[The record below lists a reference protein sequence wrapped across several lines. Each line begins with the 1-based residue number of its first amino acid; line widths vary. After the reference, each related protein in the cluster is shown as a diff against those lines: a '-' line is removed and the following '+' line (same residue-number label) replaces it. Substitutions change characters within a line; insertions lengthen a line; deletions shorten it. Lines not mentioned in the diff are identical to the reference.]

1 MILLVGGKS
10 LSMIPSFTL
19 FAVERHPNLYLPSKS
34 TTATVQQQT
43 VFRQFLT
50 SAALPHLLHAC
61 NDARTFGNL
70 SKRRCNK
77 MKTMRHEQRLQD
89 NPT

>member
-34 TTATVQQQT
+34 TTGAVQQQT
-43 VFRQFLT
+43 VPTFPHFR
-50 SAALPHLLHAC
+50 SAATPSSC
-61 NDARTFGNL
+61 V
-70 SKRRCNK
+70 
-77 MKTMRHEQRLQD
+77 Q
-89 NPT
+89 